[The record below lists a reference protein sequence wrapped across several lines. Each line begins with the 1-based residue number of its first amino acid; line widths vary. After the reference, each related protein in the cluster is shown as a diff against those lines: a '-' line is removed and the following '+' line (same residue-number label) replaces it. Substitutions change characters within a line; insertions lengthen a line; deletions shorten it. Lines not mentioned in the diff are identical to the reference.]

1 MSMQAQIRE
10 WVDQALHAT
19 LDPLFERLEKI
30 ENYIK
35 AIEQMDV
42 VPADPAPRGKGPEQQ
57 AAKQA
62 ATAAVKSAVTEVRQA
77 PATGRPSGRPA
88 PSAKGRN
95 GS

>member
-35 AIEQMDV
+35 AIEQADV

-57 AAKQA
+57 VAKQA

-77 PATGRPSGRPA
+77 PVTVTGRPSGRPA
-88 PSAKGRN
+88 TKGRS